1 MAIRIT
7 QSMMYSDMVGQMQK
21 NLAAYMES
29 NEQGS
34 TQKKINR
41 PSDDPAGAYRVLT
54 TRDDLNATAQ
64 YQTNVDTARG
74 WLELAD
80 SVLSTRVSTLFQDLE
95 SLAQQASNT
104 EMSAETANRSV
115 SGSSRFSVSF
125 SICPTRNLKA
135 RASSPDTNTTRTPL
149 SRAWP

>member
-54 TRDDLNATAQ
+54 TVTTSMPRP
-64 YQTNVDTARG
+64 
-74 WLELAD
+74 
-80 SVLSTRVSTLFQDLE
+80 STRPTWIRPGVGWSWR
-95 SLAQQASNT
+95 
-104 EMSAETANRSV
+104 TA
-115 SGSSRFSVSF
+115 
-125 SICPTRNLKA
+125 C
-135 RASSPDTNTTRTPL
+135 
-149 SRAWP
+149 

>member
-41 PSDDPAGAYRVLT
+41 PSDDPPRLSLSKKLWPQAVLET
-54 TRDDLNATAQ
+54 EIAPASTFEQQNA
-64 YQTNVDTARG
+64 
-74 WLELAD
+74 
-80 SVLSTRVSTLFQDLE
+80 
-95 SLAQQASNT
+95 
-104 EMSAETANRSV
+104 MSAWENQK
-115 SGSSRFSVSF
+115 
-125 SICPTRNLKA
+125 L
-135 RASSPDTNTTRTPL
+135 
-149 SRAWP
+149 